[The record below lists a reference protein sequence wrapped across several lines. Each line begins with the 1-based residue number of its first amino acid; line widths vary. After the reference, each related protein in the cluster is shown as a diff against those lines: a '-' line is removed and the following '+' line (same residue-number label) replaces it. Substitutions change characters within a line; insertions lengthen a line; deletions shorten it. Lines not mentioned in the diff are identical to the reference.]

1 MADGLDPAAWELQTA
16 CSRWAEIGSPTS
28 CADARLSLAA
38 LLIQLGDRTGAE
50 LELGT
55 VLAVAKK
62 VDSPRLM
69 RRYDELKG
77 LLAGAKREALG

>member
-1 MADGLDPAAWELQTA
+1 
-16 CSRWAEIGSPTS
+16 AEIGSPTN
-28 CADARLSLAA
+28 CAEARLSLAA

-69 RRYDELKG
+69 RRHEALKG
-77 LLAGAKREALG
+77 LLSGVQMTAAAGA